1 MFAYSQDPTV
11 DERYP
16 GYVTQELINV
26 GHTADRAYSSSH
38 TMLTTTIIFALLVAV
53 WGFSGA
59 IVKHAKRGLQQA
71 KPSPRPAP
79 ARSTARPA
87 RSSGRVASP
96 SH

>member
-1 MFAYSQDPTV
+1 
-11 DERYP
+11 
-16 GYVTQELINV
+16 
-26 GHTADRAYSSSH
+26 
-38 TMLTTTIIFALLVAV
+38 MLTTTIIFALLVAV

-59 IVKHAKRGLQQA
+59 IVKHAKRGLQHGLQQA

-87 RSSGRVASP
+87 RSGGRVASP